1 MRAIDREKR
10 DGQEYIKDN
19 IQEIAQRKREQRKK
33 EFEEVRER
41 LQADRDTKMGAIN
54 EEIDRLKKLQDNE
67 EVDTRLMEVEIYNQE
82 QRRKA

>member
-82 QRRKA
+82 